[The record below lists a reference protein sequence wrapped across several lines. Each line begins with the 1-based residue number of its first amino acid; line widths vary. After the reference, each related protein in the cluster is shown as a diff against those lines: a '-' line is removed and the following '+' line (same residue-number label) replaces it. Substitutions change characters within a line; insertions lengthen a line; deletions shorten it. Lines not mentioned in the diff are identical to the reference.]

1 LSKAVAVP
9 SILLKYLLRRWLF
22 PLLGALLFYGGMLMA
37 YEVVG
42 VTKEIFSIGAPF
54 RWVAPLL
61 LLAVPENLGMVLPM
75 ASVLGGLMG
84 TQYLSEG
91 SELVAAQGLG
101 VGMRALI
108 KPWLLLATGLL
119 VLATLNAHF
128 LVPWANA
135 TQITT
140 QTKMFEEARTRF
152 LKPGAPPWFPPRSPR
167 NAVWIAPDGQIH
179 LMEVS
184 NDRVQ
189 HLVAKTLKWGQ
200 NGKSLEHSEINL
212 RLEDL
217 RGASLHKTDGKVT
230 LIQEQEHTYTIEV
243 PPVPKLLTSTHGRFL
258 ATRTLLAQK
267 TPESLVE
274 LSRRFTLPLASC
286 ALLLLGIAMG
296 VGHPRFQKGGA
307 VPKSLG
313 VIVLYYLLLKYF
325 ENQVLSDKGLILFPR
340 IAIFALPLVFLAGG
354 FVLLTRKL
362 HPHHANRFRGLA
374 PVRAASH
381 WVRAAPR
388 LSRALQAVKAAAL
401 GLAAGAKRLIP
412 RRWKWLPSGKGI
424 LASWTHELWWRNWG
438 SVIGTFL
445 ALSFL
450 IEYASLAGDL
460 MNNHVSNLVF
470 LRYWLWN
477 LPTFLAVVLPLA
489 FLLGGV
495 LSLSDATITR
505 EWIALRAGGISFLQW
520 CKAGARAWGAVLVL
534 TFALQ
539 AFLAPL
545 AFQRA
550 DPLYQQILG
559 RPARSLKTRPSWLN
573 LGSTGVVWFLD
584 GTRRWGFPLK
594 PAATDVPILL
604 KWEMQD
610 LRALALPW
618 NGLNLLPGPFTADLF
633 PDKALR
639 DSTSAEETSTV
650 DLFHWQKWAPDPER
664 ATMIWSRLLGF
675 LAGPCLMFA
684 MLPYAFPSP
693 RGGRGQALGYS
704 LVAGLI
710 FMGLQALFTG
720 AAKAGEFPPLWG
732 ILCPILLVMGFGLM
746 RLHRLRT

>member
-1 LSKAVAVP
+1 MS
-9 SILLKYLLRRWLF
+9 SILRKYLLKRWLF

-54 RWVAPLL
+54 RWVAPML

-75 ASVLGGLMG
+75 AAVLGGLMG
-84 TQYLSEG
+84 TQHLAEG

-108 KPWLLLATGLL
+108 KPWLLLSAGLL
-119 VLATLNAHF
+119 VLATLNAHL

-135 TQITT
+135 TQMAA

-189 HLVAKTLKWGQ
+189 HLVATTLKWGQ
-200 NGKSLEHSEINL
+200 SDKASEHSQISL
-212 RLEDL
+212 RMEDL

-230 LIQEQEHTYTIEV
+230 LIQEKEHTYIIDV
-243 PPVPKLLTSTHGRFL
+243 PPVPRLLKSTHDRFMT
-258 ATRTLLAQK
+258 TRDLLKQDS
-267 TPESLVE
+267 PESLVE

-286 ALLLLGIAMG
+286 ALLLLGIALG
-296 VGHPRFQKGGA
+296 LGHPRFQKGGA
-307 VPKSLG
+307 VVKSLG
-313 VIVLYYLLLKYF
+313 VIVLYYLILKYF
-325 ENQVLSDKGLILFPR
+325 ENQVLSAKTQLLFPR
-340 IAIFALPLVFLAGG
+340 IGIFLLPVIFLAAG
-354 FVLLTRKL
+354 FLLLTRRLK
-362 HPHHANRFRGLA
+362 PHHTNHLSALG
-374 PVRAASH
+374 PVRSAR
-381 WVRAAPR
+381 RALQDAPR
-388 LSRALQAVKAAAL
+388 LSRAIQAVKSAAL
-401 GLAAGAKRLIP
+401 ALAAGVRRLAP
-412 RRWKWLPSGKGI
+412 RRWRWLPAGDGVLS
-424 LASWTHELWWRNWG
+424 AWTHDLWWRNWG
-438 SVIGTFL
+438 AVMGTFL

-460 MNNHVSNLVF
+460 MHNHVSGLVF
-470 LRYWLWN
+470 LRYWIWN

-495 LSLSDATITR
+495 LSLSDATMTR
-505 EWIALRAGGISFLQW
+505 EWVALRAGGISFLQW
-520 CKAGARAWGAVLVL
+520 AKAGGRAWGAVLAL
-534 TFALQ
+534 TFLLQ
-539 AFLAPL
+539 AFFAPM

-559 RPARSLKTRPSWLN
+559 RPARSQNTRPAWLN

-584 GTRRWGFPLK
+584 GAERWGFPLK
-594 PAATDVPILL
+594 AAGKEVPILL
-604 KWEMQD
+604 KWDM
-610 LRALALPW
+610 LATRAQALPW
-618 NGLNLLPGPFTADLF
+618 DGLNLLPGPATADLF

-639 DSTSAEETSTV
+639 DSTSAEETPTM
-650 DLFHWQKWAPDPER
+650 DLFQWQKWAPDPER

-684 MLPYAFPSP
+684 MLPYAFPTP

-732 ILCPILLVMGFGLM
+732 ILCPILLVVGFGLT

>member
-1 LSKAVAVP
+1 VSA
-9 SILLKYLLRRWLF
+9 ILRKYLLRRWLF

-42 VTKEIFSIGAPF
+42 VTKEIFSVGAPF
-54 RWVAPLL
+54 RWVGPLL
-61 LLAVPENLGMVLPM
+61 LLAVPENMGMVLPM
-75 ASVLGGLMG
+75 AAVLGGLMG
-84 TQYLSEG
+84 TQHLSEG

-108 KPWLLLATGLL
+108 KPWLLLSSGLL
-119 VLATLNAHF
+119 VLATLNAHL

-135 TQITT
+135 TQMTA

-152 LKPGAPPWFPPRSPR
+152 LKPGAAPWFPPRSPR

-184 NDRVQ
+184 NDRAQ
-189 HLVAKTLKWGQ
+189 HLVAKSMKWGQ
-200 NGKSLEHSEINL
+200 SEKAMEHSEINL
-212 RLEDL
+212 RMHDL
-217 RGASLHKTDGKVT
+217 RGASIHKSDGKIT
-230 LIQEQEHTYTIEV
+230 LIQEQEHTYTIDV
-243 PPVPKLLTSTHGRFL
+243 PPVPKLLQSTHGRFL
-258 ATRTLLAQK
+258 PTRTLLQQD

-286 ALLLLGIAMG
+286 ALLLLGIALG
-296 VGHPRFQKGGA
+296 LGHPRFQKGGA
-307 VPKSLG
+307 VVKSLG
-313 VIVLYYLLLKYF
+313 VIVLYYLMLKYI
-325 ENQVLSDKGLILFPR
+325 ENQVLSEKLPTLVPR
-340 IAIFALPLVFLAGG
+340 IAIFTLPLLFLAAG

-362 HPHHANRFRGLA
+362 QPHHSNRFSGL
-374 PVRAASH
+374 PLVRAVRH
-381 WVRAAPR
+381 WLQNAPR
-388 LSRALQAVKAAAL
+388 ALRLVQAVKTLVDAL
-401 GLAAGAKRLIP
+401 TNLAKRLVT
-412 RRWKWLPSGKGI
+412 RRWQWLPAGKGV
-424 LASWTHELWWRNWG
+424 LAIWTTDLWWRNWG
-438 SVIGTFL
+438 SVMGTFL
-445 ALSFL
+445 SLSFL

-460 MNNHVSNLVF
+460 VHNHVSSLVF
-470 LRYWLWN
+470 LHYWLWN

-495 LSLSDATITR
+495 LSLSDATISR
-505 EWIALRAGGISFLQW
+505 EWVALRAGGISFLQW
-520 CKAGARAWGAVLVL
+520 CRAGTRAWGAVLAL
-534 TFALQ
+534 TFLLQ
-539 AFLAPL
+539 ALLAPL

-559 RPARSLKTRPSWLN
+559 RPAKSLRTRPSWLH

-584 GTRRWGFPLK
+584 GPVRWGFPLK
-594 PAATDVPILL
+594 PPGQEAPIML
-604 KWEMQD
+604 KWQMQSM
-610 LRALALPW
+610 RSEALPW
-618 NGLNLLPGPFTADLF
+618 DGLNLLPGPYTVDLF
-633 PDKALR
+633 PDRALR
-639 DSTSAEETSTV
+639 DSTSAEETSTS

-684 MLPYAFPSP
+684 MLPYAFPTP
-693 RGGRGQALGYS
+693 RSGRGQALGYS

-732 ILCPILLVMGFGLM
+732 ILCPILLVVGFGLTK
-746 RLHRLRT
+746 LHRLRT